1 MVKTRFRI
9 EGVVVLM
16 IGLVGLVEGLRLVNK
31 VDPDAISDVLGPGYY
46 ILFLGLVL
54 AAAGMVHFLR
64 IPGRRFD
71 AKSESSRPEGDVQKT
86 TRVVFYM
93 IATLLVY
100 IVLIYLFGY
109 PGPTFLFFLIEFRLA
124 GVKSWKMNILATT
137 LVTVAFYLIFVQYCR
152 MVFPEGFFFTW
163 GSGWT

>member
-1 MVKTRFRI
+1 MQSRT
-9 EGVVVLM
+9 EGIVVLM

-54 AAAGMVHFLR
+54 AGAGVFHVFR
-64 IPGRRFD
+64 IPGKRFD
-71 AKSESSRPEGDVQKT
+71 AKDESSRQESDVPKT
-86 TRVVFYM
+86 TWIVSYM
-93 IATLLVY
+93 IATLVVY

-124 GVKSWKMNILATT
+124 GVKSWKLNILATT
-137 LVTVAFYLIFVQYCR
+137 IVTAAFYLVFVQYCR
-152 MVFPEGFFFTW
+152 MVFPEGFFFT
-163 GSGWT
+163 